1 MGVRFRKSVKLAPG
15 LRMNFSG
22 SGVSWTVGPRG
33 ASLGFGKNGI
43 HLNTGIPGSG
53 FYSRERI
60 HNAGSTGRSTEKVIT
75 NVPLTVHID
84 ESGIISFLDASGN
97 PAPESW
103 VIAAKK
109 QQGDAI
115 RSLIQTE
122 CDRINAQ
129 IEALGQ
135 LHHDTPNPRLH
146 PRYQRVSFDNPEPV
160 HPVFIKPGFLA
171 ALFKSDRERIEREN
185 AEKQC
190 SYEKVLQEWESAKHE
205 FEIREANR
213 KQLIE
218 HGIYSDTI
226 DMATFLAGTLQD
238 IIWPEE
244 TDVSFDILEEGK
256 RVFLDV
262 DLPEIEDMPTKTAD
276 APLRGYR
283 LNIKDISP
291 AKIRALY
298 MQHVH
303 GVGFRIIGEAFAALP
318 IAEEVILSGYSQRVD
333 PATAQIHDEYLY
345 SVRVRRADWKMIQ
358 FHNLPALDVVEALA
372 RFELRRDMSKTA
384 VFKPIEPIT
393 A

>member
-1 MGVRFRKSVKLAPG
+1 MKLAPG

-33 ASLGFGKNGI
+33 ASLGLGKNGI

-53 FYSRERI
+53 FYSRQRI
-60 HNAGSTGRSTEKVIT
+60 HNAGSISRSSGKAIT
-75 NVPLTVHID
+75 SVPITVHID
-84 ESGIISFLDASGN
+84 ESGIISFLDTNGN

-103 VIAAKK
+103 VTAAQK

-115 RSLIQTE
+115 RGLIQTE
-122 CDRINAQ
+122 CDKINAQ

-135 LHHDTPNPRLH
+135 LHHDTPNPLLR
-146 PRYQRVSFDNPEPV
+146 PRYQRMSFDNPEPV
-160 HPVFIKPGFLA
+160 QPVFIKPGFFA
-171 ALFKSDRERIEREN
+171 ALFKRDRERIEREN
-185 AEKQC
+185 ADKQC
-190 SYEKVLQEWESAKHE
+190 SYEKVLQEWECAKHE

-226 DMATFLAGTLQD
+226 AMATFLEDTLQD
-238 IIWPEE
+238 IVWPKE
-244 TDVSFDILEEGK
+244 TDVSFDIFDEGK
-256 RVFLDV
+256 HVFLDV
-262 DLPEIEDMPTKTAD
+262 DLPEIEDMPTKTAT

-303 GVGFRIIGEAFAALP
+303 GVGFRIIGATFAALP
-318 IAEEVILSGYSQRVD
+318 IAEEVTLSGYSQRVD
-333 PATAQIHDEYLY
+333 AATAQIHDEYLY

-358 FHNLPALDVVEALA
+358 FNNLPALDVVEALA
-372 RFELRRDMSKTA
+372 RFELRRDMSKAA
-384 VFKPIEPIT
+384 VFKPIEPIIP
-393 A
+393 